1 MESASPKK
9 KPGKRGPIMPRI
21 GKTVDGVDY
30 ITTHTC
36 PGCTAVMTTIG
47 SGYPQLVCSQCVM
60 PMVAKSKKVGR

>member
-1 MESASPKK
+1 
-9 KPGKRGPIMPRI
+9 MPRI